1 MSIDGILTFRRPAG
15 IIKHTVCCQRG
26 GAPLLPFTRNI
37 TQYLPDAMVLAALLL
52 LLLPR
57 WRRQGRR
64 RMAVNAVFY
73 LYMAGVLWVTV
84 LPVLSLLG
92 IHHPYQPMVL
102 EPFRDLRLGYGNAM
116 RQLLLNVLMTIPFGF
131 LWPLV
136 RRRNGHFRAV
146 GAAFLLSLCIELLQ
160 PLLPTARTADITD
173 LICNT
178 AGGLV
183 GYLLYC
189 PWKRTF

>member
-1 MSIDGILTFRRPAG
+1 M
-15 IIKHTVCCQRG
+15 Q
-26 GAPLLPFTRNI
+26 PFTQNLA
-37 TQYLPDAMVLAALLL
+37 QYLPDAAVLAAVFL

-64 RMAVNAVFY
+64 RLAVSALFY

-84 LPVLSLLG
+84 LPVLSMIG
-92 IHHPYQPMVL
+92 VHHPYQPMVL
-102 EPFRDLRLGYGNAM
+102 EPFRDLRLGYGNAL
-116 RQLLLNVLMTIPFGF
+116 RQLLLNALMTVPLGF

-136 RRRNGHFRAV
+136 RRRSGLLRAV
-146 GAAFLLSLCIELLQ
+146 GAAFLLSLCIELVQ

-178 AGGLV
+178 VGGLA
-183 GYLLYC
+183 GYVLYL
-189 PWKRTF
+189 PWKRALRGWM

>member
-1 MSIDGILTFRRPAG
+1 M
-15 IIKHTVCCQRG
+15 Q
-26 GAPLLPFTRNI
+26 PFTQNLP
-37 TQYLPDAMVLAALLL
+37 QYLPDAAVLAAVFL

-64 RMAVNAVFY
+64 RLAVSALFY

-84 LPVLSLLG
+84 LPVLSMIG
-92 IHHPYQPMVL
+92 VHHPYQPMVL
-102 EPFRDLRLGYGNAM
+102 EPFRDLRLGYGNAL
-116 RQLLLNVLMTIPFGF
+116 RQLLLNALMTVPLGF

-136 RRRNGHFRAV
+136 RRRSGLLRAV
-146 GAAFLLSLCIELLQ
+146 GAAFLLSLCIELVQ

-178 AGGLV
+178 AGGLT
-183 GYLLYC
+183 GYLLYL
-189 PWKRTF
+189 PWKRALRGWM

>member
-1 MSIDGILTFRRPAG
+1 M
-15 IIKHTVCCQRG
+15 
-26 GAPLLPFTRNI
+26 LPFTRNI
-37 TQYLPDAMVLAALLL
+37 TQYLPDAVVLAALLF

-64 RMAVNAVFY
+64 RLAVNAVFC

-92 IHHPYQPMVL
+92 IHHPYQSMVL
-102 EPFRDLRLGYGNAM
+102 EPFRDLRLGYGNAL

-136 RRRNGHFRAV
+136 RRRNGLFRTV

-189 PWKRTF
+189 PWRQALRGWM

>member
-1 MSIDGILTFRRPAG
+1 M
-15 IIKHTVCCQRG
+15 Q
-26 GAPLLPFTRNI
+26 PFTQNLA
-37 TQYLPDAMVLAALLL
+37 QYLPDAAVLAAVFL

-64 RMAVNAVFY
+64 RLAVSALFY

-84 LPVLSLLG
+84 LPVLSMLG

-102 EPFRDLRLGYGNAM
+102 EPFRDLRLGYGNAT
-116 RQLLLNVLMTIPFGF
+116 RQLLLNVLMTVPFGF

-136 RRRNGHFRAV
+136 RRRSGLLRAV
-146 GAAFLLSLCIELLQ
+146 GAAFLLSLCIELVQ
-160 PLLPTARTADITD
+160 PLLPTARTADVTD

-183 GYLLYC
+183 GYVLYL
-189 PWKRTF
+189 PWKRALHGWM

>member
-1 MSIDGILTFRRPAG
+1 M
-15 IIKHTVCCQRG
+15 
-26 GAPLLPFTRNI
+26 LPFTRNI
-37 TQYLPDAMVLAALLL
+37 TQYLPDAVVLAALLF

-64 RMAVNAVFY
+64 RLAVNAVFY

-102 EPFRDLRLGYGNAM
+102 EPFRDLRLGYGNAL
-116 RQLLLNVLMTIPFGF
+116 RQLLLNALMTVPLGF

-136 RRRNGHFRAV
+136 RRRSGLLRAV
-146 GAAFLLSLCIELLQ
+146 GAAFLLSLCIELVQ

-178 AGGLV
+178 AGGLA
-183 GYLLYC
+183 GYVLYL
-189 PWKRTF
+189 PWTRALRGWM

>member
-1 MSIDGILTFRRPAG
+1 M
-15 IIKHTVCCQRG
+15 
-26 GAPLLPFTRNI
+26 LPFTRNI
-37 TQYLPDAMVLAALLL
+37 TQYLPDAAVLAALLL

-57 WRRQGRR
+57 WRRQSRR
-64 RMAVNAVFY
+64 RMAVNMVFY
-73 LYMAGVLWVTV
+73 LYMVGVLWVTV
-84 LPVLSLLG
+84 LPVLSMLG

-102 EPFRDLRLGYGNAM
+102 EPFRDLRLGYGNAV

-136 RRRNGHFRAV
+136 RRRNGLFRAV

-178 AGGLV
+178 AGGLA
-183 GYLLYC
+183 GYLLYL
-189 PWKRTF
+189 PWKKTF

>member
-1 MSIDGILTFRRPAG
+1 M
-15 IIKHTVCCQRG
+15 Q
-26 GAPLLPFTRNI
+26 PFTQNLA
-37 TQYLPDAMVLAALLL
+37 QYLPDAAVLAAVFL

-64 RMAVNAVFY
+64 RLAVSALFY

-84 LPVLSLLG
+84 LPVLSMIG
-92 IHHPYQPMVL
+92 VHHPYQPMVL
-102 EPFRDLRLGYGNAM
+102 EPFRDLRLGYGNAL
-116 RQLLLNVLMTIPFGF
+116 RQLLLNALMTVPLGF

-136 RRRNGHFRAV
+136 RRRSGLLRAV
-146 GAAFLLSLCIELLQ
+146 GAAFLLSLCIELVQ

-183 GYLLYC
+183 GYVLYL
-189 PWKRTF
+189 PWKRALRGWM

>member
-1 MSIDGILTFRRPAG
+1 M
-15 IIKHTVCCQRG
+15 Q
-26 GAPLLPFTRNI
+26 PFTQNLA
-37 TQYLPDAMVLAALLL
+37 QYLPDAAVLAAVFL

-64 RMAVNAVFY
+64 RLAVSALFY

-84 LPVLSLLG
+84 LPVL
-92 IHHPYQPMVL
+92 L
-102 EPFRDLRLGYGNAM
+102 EPFRDLRLGYGNAP
-116 RQLLLNVLMTIPFGF
+116 RQLLLNALMTVPLGF

-136 RRRNGHFRAV
+136 RRRSGLLRAV
-146 GAAFLLSLCIELLQ
+146 GAAFLLSLCIELVQ

-178 AGGLV
+178 AGGLA
-183 GYLLYC
+183 GYVLYL
-189 PWKRTF
+189 PWKRALRGWM

>member
-1 MSIDGILTFRRPAG
+1 M
-15 IIKHTVCCQRG
+15 Q
-26 GAPLLPFTRNI
+26 PFTQNLA
-37 TQYLPDAMVLAALLL
+37 QYLPDAAVLAAVFL

-64 RMAVNAVFY
+64 RLAVSALFY

-84 LPVLSLLG
+84 LPVLSVIG
-92 IHHPYQPMVL
+92 AHHPYQPMVL
-102 EPFRDLRLGYGNAM
+102 EPFRDLRLGYGNAL
-116 RQLLLNVLMTIPFGF
+116 RQLLLNALMTMPLGF

-136 RRRNGHFRAV
+136 RRRSGLLRAV
-146 GAAFLLSLCIELLQ
+146 GAAFLLSLCIELVQ

-178 AGGLV
+178 AGGLT
-183 GYLLYC
+183 GYVLYL
-189 PWKRTF
+189 PWKRALRGWM

>member
-1 MSIDGILTFRRPAG
+1 M
-15 IIKHTVCCQRG
+15 Q
-26 GAPLLPFTRNI
+26 PFTQNLA
-37 TQYLPDAMVLAALLL
+37 QYLPDAAALAAVFL

-64 RMAVNAVFY
+64 RLAVSALFY

-84 LPVLSLLG
+84 LPVLSMIG
-92 IHHPYQPMVL
+92 VHHPYQPMVL
-102 EPFRDLRLGYGNAM
+102 EPFRDLRLGYGNAL
-116 RQLLLNVLMTIPFGF
+116 RQLLLNALMTVPLGF

-136 RRRNGHFRAV
+136 RRRSGLLRAV
-146 GAAFLLSLCIELLQ
+146 GAAFLLSLCIELVQ

-183 GYLLYC
+183 GYVLYL
-189 PWKRTF
+189 PWKRALRGWM

>member
-1 MSIDGILTFRRPAG
+1 M
-15 IIKHTVCCQRG
+15 
-26 GAPLLPFTRNI
+26 LPFTRNI
-37 TQYLPDAMVLAALLL
+37 TQYLPDAVVLAALLF

-64 RMAVNAVFY
+64 RLTVNAVFC

-102 EPFRDLRLGYGNAM
+102 EPFRDLRLGYGNAL

-136 RRRNGHFRAV
+136 RRRNGLFRTV

-160 PLLPTARTADITD
+160 PLLTTNRTSDITD
-173 LICNT
+173 VIANT

-189 PWKRTF
+189 PWRRALRGWM